1 MHKSYY
7 VALMQKHI
15 LCLFYVMCLTLITK
29 AEEPEIGKMKI
40 LPKKRWINTFTA
52 DSRAHR
58 LSMAKNFDQ
67 KSWNASMG
75 GIMPVLNFKIGSL
88 PFQWSIAGATYLT
101 LQRNNGAGAV
111 INTDFF
117 GDTWV
122 DAEISSQWFVRLG
135 TGHSSQ
141 HLSDDAILL
150 GLAFSN
156 YAKDYHFAGLI
167 YKNKRATLQ
176 AYGLAY
182 YNYNFKTNTDLSGSW
197 LFQAGIEQTLFKIND
212 DYSLYYAIDIKL
224 REEHRFE
231 PTLNTQLGFKV
242 MDLKGAATRI
252 ALDQTFGKEERGS
265 FMYQNRNFAR
275 LAVYLDF

>member
-1 MHKSYY
+1 
-7 VALMQKHI
+7 MQKHM
-15 LCLFYVMCLTLITK
+15 LCFFYLMCLTLITK
-29 AEEPEIGKMKI
+29 ADEPENGYFKV
-40 LPKKRWINTFTA
+40 LPKKRWVSTFTA

-88 PFQWSIAGATYLT
+88 PFQWSIAGTTYLT
-101 LQRNNGAGAV
+101 LQRANGAGAV

-122 DAEISSQWFVRLG
+122 DAEISSQWFVRVG

-141 HLSDDAILL
+141 HLADDAILR
-150 GLAFSN
+150 GLPFSN
-156 YAKDYHFAGLI
+156 YAKDYHFTGLI
-167 YKNKRATLQ
+167 YKNKPATLQ

-182 YNYNFKTNTDLSGSW
+182 YNYNFKTSTDLSGNW
-197 LFQAGIEQTLFKIND
+197 LFQTGFEHAPLKLKSDCFI
-212 DYSLYYAIDIKL
+212 YYALDLKF

-231 PTLNTQLGFKV
+231 PTLNAQIGCKAIDFKG
-242 MDLKGAATRI
+242 DAIRI
-252 ALDQTFGKEERGS
+252 ALDQTIGKEERGS
-265 FMYQNRNFAR
+265 FMYQTRNFVR
-275 LAVYLDF
+275 LAIYLDF